1 MLVGKL
7 KNTEEWVVQLANNLA
22 GRDEALIGFAIFE
35 NGDDVEDRTEEMDL
49 AVKGIA
55 GKYFT
60 FHFTRTGS
68 ELKALAADAE
78 VEDSE
83 VYTLIFA

>member
-7 KNTEEWVVQLANNLA
+7 QNTDAWVVQIANELA

-35 NGDDVEDRTEEMDL
+35 NGDDIEDRTNEMEL

-60 FHFTRTGS
+60 FQYTRTG
-68 ELKALAADAE
+68 LQIKQIAADAD